1 VVACVNRAFNLL
13 NIFNLDLDVPAQ
25 QCISYYTAIRDSLVN
40 DIVAGQSGVD
50 PSQFRIF
57 VNAHN
62 AFAQGARPHELIIAE
77 ANETLALAE
86 EQFREGFTVNAA
98 LNFHCAG
105 VYYRVMEAM
114 LPGAYDAVHNQLKF
128 AVARLRRTSG
138 MSCNFIR
145 EHFTDGATCAEL
157 YDVHGSSRLGKG
169 SYGSVYLATHRVTGD
184 ERAVKV
190 MNVERVTSYYL
201 RKLHT
206 EIEVLKSVDHP
217 NIVKIQDVFFGKRSV
232 YVVTDLCKGG
242 ELFELLNSGNNQVC
256 R

>member
-1 VVACVNRAFNLL
+1 MACINRAFKLL
-13 NIFNLDLDVPAQ
+13 NIFNLDLDAPGQ
-25 QCISYYTAIRDSLVN
+25 QCVSYYTAIRDSLVM
-40 DIVAGQSGVD
+40 DITQGQTGVD
-50 PSQFRIF
+50 IASLCVL

-62 AFAQGARPHELIIAE
+62 RFAQVQRPHELLFAE

-86 EQFREGFTVNAA
+86 EQYREGFTQQAA
-98 LNFHCAG
+98 LNFHAAG

-114 LPGAYDAVHNQLKF
+114 LPGAYDAVHQQLQF
-128 AVARLRRTSG
+128 SVARLRMTSS
-138 MSCNFIR
+138 MTLNFIR
-145 EHFTDGATCAEL
+145 EHFTDGASCAEL
-157 YDVHGSSRLGKG
+157 YEVHGSARLGKG

-206 EIEVLKSVDHP
+206 EIEVLKCLDHP

-232 YVVTDLCKGG
+232 YVVTDLCRGG
-242 ELFELLNSGNNQVC
+242 ELFELLNSGKSQV
-256 R
+256 